1 MHLSASHNTSDL
13 PKKFPIGT
21 TYVVEGRGGEAG
33 ELQVYSRYVVLPGGR
48 RINLV
53 DDPKGKAV
61 RRASPRTRRSRH
73 ARGGS
78 QNARKAPSVRAKKIP
93 ASAGTARQGHR

>member
-1 MHLSASHNTSDL
+1 MHLPASHNSNDL

-33 ELQVYSRYVVLPGGR
+33 ELHVSSRYVVLPGGQ

-53 DDPKGKAV
+53 DDPKGKVV
-61 RRASPRTRRSRH
+61 RQASPRTRRPRQ

-78 QNARKAPSVRAKKIP
+78 RTGRKIPSVRAKKIP
-93 ASAGTARQGHR
+93 AGAGTPRQRHR

>member
-1 MHLSASHNTSDL
+1 MHLSGSQNPRGL

-33 ELQVYSRYVVLPGGR
+33 ALNVYSRYVLLPGGQ

-53 DDPKGKAV
+53 DDSKAMSPASRS
-61 RRASPRTRRSRH
+61 RRARR
-73 ARGGS
+73 ARSGS
-78 QNARKAPSVRAKKIP
+78 QNRRKTQRAKKIN
-93 ASAGTARQGHR
+93 AGGGTPRQRHR